1 MGGMPIEGQK
11 MSDVT
16 LAVRGFVKGIA
27 KVMNTK
33 DAQDVY
39 RELKINEIVN
49 NPWLTNESKRIAIK
63 AYMEWKL

>member
-27 KVMNTK
+27 MQEADKHEK
-33 DAQDVY
+33 Q
-39 RELKINEIVN
+39 
-49 NPWLTNESKRIAIK
+49 
-63 AYMEWKL
+63 